1 VRLLRRI
8 FVAVFLAGF
17 SAAIMRL
24 RGTGGTPPQHGGWKP
39 LELADEPPVSRGQ
52 PATEEQPG

>member
-39 LELADEPPVSRGQ
+39 LELADESPTPR
-52 PATEEQPG
+52 EQPGALEPSG